1 MERRMRDRMAVLR
14 FLAFHE
20 RTYVKAKSGLK
31 RFLNEFMIDSLK
43 RNVASPMYAVDEGRM
58 ENLEKLSVID
68 ELKLIKSQLE
78 TMTETITKVENKI
91 NDE

>member
-1 MERRMRDRMAVLR
+1 MKRRPAKKLHSLRCTDSLWSAVED
-14 FLAFHE
+14 AAATQE
-20 RTYVKAKSGLK
+20 MTV
-31 RFLNEFMIDSLK
+31 NEFMIDSLK

-58 ENLEKLSVID
+58 ENLEKLAICD

>member
-1 MERRMRDRMAVLR
+1 MKRRPAKKLHSLRCTDSLWSAVED
-14 FLAFHE
+14 AAASQE
-20 RTYVKAKSGLK
+20 MTV
-31 RFLNEFMIDSLK
+31 NEFMIDSLK

-91 NDE
+91 NE

>member
-1 MERRMRDRMAVLR
+1 MKRRPAKKLHSLRCTDSLWAAVED
-14 FLAFHE
+14 AAAAQE
-20 RTYVKAKSGLK
+20 MTV
-31 RFLNEFMIDSLK
+31 NEFMIDSLK

-58 ENLEKLSVID
+58 ENLEKLAICD

-78 TMTETITKVENKI
+78 TMTEAITKVENKI

>member
-1 MERRMRDRMAVLR
+1 
-14 FLAFHE
+14 
-20 RTYVKAKSGLK
+20 
-31 RFLNEFMIDSLK
+31 
-43 RNVASPMYAVDEGRM
+43 MYAVDEGRI